1 MQAAE
6 GWEGGEDETDCSF
19 RGFAVVEER
28 NTAVVCGVKWFF
40 FLLLS
45 FFFSL
50 QYRLEHVYRAR

>member
-28 NTAVVCGVKWFF
+28 NTAVVCGDILKIALF
-40 FLLLS
+40 S
-45 FFFSL
+45 FEPIPGKG
-50 QYRLEHVYRAR
+50 RRI